1 MVLGLSLPLFYRRR
15 MTFPRKTRFPRIKG
29 NMSFNTALPEASDID
44 RRIRGRLIP
53 SAADWQLG
61 LRVEREAG
69 RLTSFASP
77 FVTAPNWNGPSA
89 ARWGAA
95 DAGEYVC
102 INDER
107 PARSSFSRETK
118 HVSLL
123 RVPPTSTTPP
133 LQRNAGGNV
142 QFAHESDGGVDRRT
156 VACTGHVVLNEQGFD
171 DDDAVELASGR
182 LKEGSQSV
190 APGTKGGEPR
200 DGECPPPPLT
210 AVDLSSNNITA
221 IGAAKLVRRLR
232 KTHCKLTQA
241 WRGGGGDEERGRA
254 RESARACGRGR
265 RDRDRDRPPDRIRSE
280 MNYSMSTDV
289 L

>member
-1 MVLGLSLPLFYRRR
+1 
-15 MTFPRKTRFPRIKG
+15 MTFPRKTRFPRI

-69 RLTSFASP
+69 RRHLTTFASLP
-77 FVTAPNWNGPSA
+77 ASLAPYVTAPNWSEPSA

-95 DAGEYVC
+95 DADEYVYT
-102 INDER
+102 NDDEARGER

-118 HVSLL
+118 QNVSL
-123 RVPPTSTTPP
+123 RVPTSIPPTSTTP

-142 QFAHESDGGVDRRT
+142 QFAPESDGGVDDRRT
-156 VACTGHVVLNEQGFD
+156 VACTGHLLLNEQGFD
-171 DDDAVELASGR
+171 DDDAAELASGR
-182 LKEGSQSV
+182 LKEGRND
-190 APGTKGGEPR
+190 ATGTMRGGEPR
-200 DGECPPPPLT
+200 DGECPPLPLT

-232 KTHCKLTQA
+232 KTHCKLTPA
-241 WRGGGGDEERGRA
+241 EGGAGG
-254 RESARACGRGR
+254 
-265 RDRDRDRPPDRIRSE
+265 
-280 MNYSMSTDV
+280 
-289 L
+289 